1 MADIIHIEEPLL
13 RGILKVAP
21 LKGSYDG
28 PARNVTSENMLHPL
42 KDIIDI
48 CGTNPTSIEFSTN
61 SQSSEESGRDVD
73 LNMHK
78 DLLGRVRTIDMS
90 FDLLKKEQYQPL
102 HDFFMGLT
110 ENTNFTNVVS
120 VYAPND
126 GGSTDPQN
134 FTTTDGFNIYC
145 KLSNKSTG
153 WSGVI
158 STYAQRISG
167 TYTLKLTSYNNL
179 NGLVPSDSDISA
191 LKITISGNN
200 VTIEPVNGFAY
211 TIMECDNGGSPSDT
225 DNNQLVIWYY
235 IEVLLP
241 ESDVPIKEIVYIGDS
256 GFTSLGTHY
265 KTDTEVLYDNNGYP
279 YMTKKLTNIYIKNL
293 KVPMIAKNAMSRVRF
308 DYV

>member
-28 PARNVTSENMLHPL
+28 PARNVTSEHMLHPL

-48 CGTNPTSIEFSTN
+48 CGTNPSSIEFSTN

-102 HDFFMGLT
+102 HDFFMELT

-120 VYAPND
+120 VYAPNSN
-126 GGSTDPQN
+126 GSTDPQK

-145 KLSNKSTG
+145 KLSNKETG
-153 WSGVI
+153 WSGVV
-158 STYAQRISG
+158 STYAQKISG
-167 TYTLKLTSYNNL
+167 TYTLKLTSYNNP

-256 GFTSLGTHY
+256 GFTSLGTFY
-265 KTDTEVLYDNNGYP
+265 KTDTSIVRTDNGD
-279 YMTKKLTNIYIKNL
+279 YMEKKLTNIYVKNL